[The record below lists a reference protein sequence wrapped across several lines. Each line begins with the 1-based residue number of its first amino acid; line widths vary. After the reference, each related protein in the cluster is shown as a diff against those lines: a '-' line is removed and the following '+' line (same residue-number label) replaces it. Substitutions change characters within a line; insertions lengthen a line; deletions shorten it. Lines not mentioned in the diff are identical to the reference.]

1 MCRENVMKQ
10 QMVQKHPSRFHQK
23 MCSPFVNGLPKM
35 WMIDTG
41 PHQQHLILYQVPGR
55 PEGSKFTTIYCLL
68 VFIPKIGCIVSYLAM
83 HKMELDNRLPDG

>member
-10 QMVQKHPSRFHQK
+10 QMVQKQPSRFQQK

-55 PEGSKFTTIYCLL
+55 PHSL
-68 VFIPKIGCIVSYLAM
+68 
-83 HKMELDNRLPDG
+83 KMEKASESKGFNGQLLKAALSLKDFEVELYA